1 MTLGEP
7 AFNEKCSDFDWVL
20 GRLWVEIVFIFLKK
34 SKVEDEHSQANVNYK
49 FTFSDGD
56 DCENDPKV
64 SNVTDTAVLSNV
76 VV

>member
-1 MTLGEP
+1 M
-7 AFNEKCSDFDWVL
+7 
-20 GRLWVEIVFIFLKK
+20 
-34 SKVEDEHSQANVNYK
+34 NYK